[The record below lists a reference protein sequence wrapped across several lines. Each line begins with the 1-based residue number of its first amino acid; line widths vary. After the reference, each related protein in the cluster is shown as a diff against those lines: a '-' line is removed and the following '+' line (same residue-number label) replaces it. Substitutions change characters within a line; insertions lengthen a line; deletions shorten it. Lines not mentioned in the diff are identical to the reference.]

1 MSHLDP
7 IAIRLRAS
15 QFIAHNAHNLASGPT
30 FFTDHKFFGK
40 AYPAYEAAYDSI
52 VERMIGLGEKPDLTD
67 ITTKAAR
74 ELQMT
79 GDIMTGGTSPIEC
92 YESLL
97 EGEREL
103 LDLIAKCCE
112 EVSCGTSNLLAN
124 LADDAEVR
132 IYQINQR
139 IA

>member
-40 AYPAYEAAYDSI
+40 AYPAYEAAYDSV

-74 ELQMT
+74 ELYEYQDT
-79 GDIMTGGTSPIEC
+79 TPIEC

>member
-15 QFIAHNAHNLASGPT
+15 QFIAHNAHHLASGPT

-74 ELQMT
+74 ELYEYQDT
-79 GDIMTGGTSPIEC
+79 TPIEC

-103 LDLIAKCCE
+103 LDLIAKYKLDE
-112 EVSCGTSNLLAN
+112 
-124 LADDAEVR
+124 
-132 IYQINQR
+132 
-139 IA
+139 